1 MIELQLVSQQPAINK
16 MWVVVRDGVSLGLI
30 TKIPNDS
37 TTVNPWKA
45 FLGLGWGQS
54 FLGSFYGGQ
63 GVAIQAVVNAAD
75 AAKKPDPV
83 EELAA
88 MWATKPIDA

>member
-1 MIELQLVSQQPAINK
+1 

-45 FLGLGWGQS
+45 FHGLGWGQK
-54 FLGSFYGGQ
+54 FLGSFYGSQ
-63 GVAIQAVVNAAD
+63 GSAVQAVVLSHNQPQP
-75 AAKKPDPV
+75 AKRAPRRRKQ
-83 EELAA
+83 LAA
-88 MWATKPIDA
+88 LAILWENKPCNL